1 MIDQRLF
8 GGDICSMKCPHLK
21 NGAMW
26 MNDSYCAWYKTS
38 LVYTNFYPIRCEK
51 CREDGDGE

>member
-1 MIDQRLF
+1 MKAHREF
-8 GGDICSMKCPHLK
+8 KGDICSVYCQNLRR
-21 NGAMW
+21 GAMW